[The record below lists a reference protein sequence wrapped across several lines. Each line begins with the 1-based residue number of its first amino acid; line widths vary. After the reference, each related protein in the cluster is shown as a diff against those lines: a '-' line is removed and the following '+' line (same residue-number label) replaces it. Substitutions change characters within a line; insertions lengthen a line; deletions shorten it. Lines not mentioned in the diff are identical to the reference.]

1 LLEVPVKELE
11 KKKFKKLY
19 GTVIED
25 IDVKG
30 YGTYYYPIFL
40 FRRLLYALCL
50 IYLYEYPNIQLI
62 FIILIMFPVIFFVI
76 VK

>member
-1 LLEVPVKELE
+1 LLEIPVNELKE
-11 KKKFKKLY
+11 KKFKRVY
-19 GTVIED
+19 GTIIED

-30 YGTYYYPIFL
+30 YGIYYYPIFL

-62 FIILIMFPVIFFVI
+62 FIILIMLPVIFFVT